1 MQKTFDVVWKTVNDK
16 YFDPGFGGVNW
27 AAIRKQ
33 YEPQIASVRDDEE
46 FRELLDRMLNEIKIS
61 HLRILDLKNLD
72 KLLARAVVTRG
83 LALRDL
89 DNQVVVSRIVDGSP
103 AATAGLRAG
112 FIVKAIDGVPV
123 LKARSSEAQVAT
135 DKKKHRLLI
144 VDAAETTREI
154 EIGYAL
160 PPVEKLE
167 SVSLIKATRY
177 VLVET
182 KNLDDGIGYI
192 HFTNFIAPMKKR
204 LLSAFDSLRN
214 SEGMII
220 DLRGNSGGE
229 TEAGLALAGML
240 IDKEA
245 QISMTQTRQ
254 GDGQRYK
261 AKPLKKPYLGPV
273 VILLDEESASESEEL
288 TAGLQASGRVVVIG
302 RRSRGEDMDATFQEL
317 PMDSIAL
324 LYPVGLPR
332 TPNGIT
338 IEGRGV
344 IPDIDVRLTRAELL
358 EGKDSQL
365 QAAVRHIRGLT
376 RQTAH

>member
-1 MQKTFDVVWKTVNDK
+1 
-16 YFDPGFGGVNW
+16 
-27 AAIRKQ
+27 
-33 YEPQIASVRDDEE
+33 VRDDEE